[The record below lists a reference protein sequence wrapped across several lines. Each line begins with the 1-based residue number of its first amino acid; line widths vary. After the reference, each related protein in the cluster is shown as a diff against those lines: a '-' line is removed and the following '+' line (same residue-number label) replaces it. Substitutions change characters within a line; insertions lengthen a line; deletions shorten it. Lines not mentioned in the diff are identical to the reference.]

1 MHYYAVH
8 NKDPE
13 RRAFMTEQFRRYG
26 IPSESVTWLTSPN
39 KEDPMPPGICA
50 NPFLTLGQISC
61 TYKHYLA
68 LNDIVEK
75 GHDLAVIMED
85 NIEFRSNVPKRLEH
99 YLLDLPANWDCV
111 FDSDLLFTYIEGPV
125 SPFMSVYPKA
135 THATAQCA
143 GGSKG
148 ANFILVNQ
156 RSARILRDTFL
167 PFGDVSD
174 HWYNHLLR
182 HSNMNSYW
190 TEPPNVHKID
200 RPSTWK

>member
-1 MHYYAVH
+1 MI
-8 NKDPE
+8 D
-13 RRAFMTEQFRRYG
+13 QFNRFG
-26 IPSESVTWLTSPN
+26 IPQSDVTWITSPN
-39 KEDPMPPGICA
+39 KGDAMPPGICT
-50 NPFLTLGQISC
+50 NTLLTPGQISC

-68 LNDIVEK
+68 LNDIVEQN
-75 GHDLAVIMED
+75 HSYAVILED

-99 YLLDLPANWDCV
+99 YLLDLPSGWDTV
-111 FDSDLLFTYIEGPV
+111 FDSDILFHYIEGPV
-125 SPFMSVYPKA
+125 SPFTSVYSKSIQP
-135 THATAQCA
+135 TAQCA

-156 RSARILRDTFL
+156 RSARLLRDTFL

-182 HSNMNSYW
+182 VSNMKSYW